1 MFFRVLDI
9 LSQETKKEWLRLQ
22 DAINVWSE
30 IGPLRRVMLHR
41 PGEELLNLMPEHLER
56 LLFDDIPYL
65 RLAQEE
71 HDRFAELLREQGVE
85 VVYLED
91 LTAEALS
98 QEEVRRQFILDYLR
112 DAGIR
117 GEKRTG
123 RMLEYFL
130 NFSTKNMVLKMMA
143 GVRKSEI
150 YGYGR
155 KNLTDYLEEDYPFV
169 IDPMPNLYF
178 TRDPFACIGGGV
190 ALHRMYSQTRNRE
203 TLFGDYIFRYHP
215 QYQKV
220 PRLYDRTEEHSLEGG
235 DILVLSDQVV
245 AVGISQRTEPFA
257 IEVLAKKLLGLGFS
271 QILAIDIPKTRSFM
285 HLDTVFTMVDRDK
298 FTVHPNIRG
307 DMEVFVLEQG
317 SEGHLD
323 IHQERADLSHILM
336 DHLGLSQVTLIP
348 CGGGNIIDAARE
360 QWNDGSNTFAIAP
373 GKVVAYDRNQ
383 VTNRLLLD
391 HGVEVLTIPS
401 SELSRGRGGPRCM
414 TMPLVRGTI

>member
-1 MFFRVLDI
+1 M
-9 LSQETKKEWLRLQ
+9 SN
-22 DAINVWSE
+22 AIHVFSE

-65 RLAQEE
+65 HLAQQE
-71 HDRFAELLREQGVE
+71 HDRFAELLRQQGVE

-91 LTAEALS
+91 LTAQALTEEA
-98 QEEVRRQFILDYLR
+98 VRQQFILDYLQ

-117 GEKRTG
+117 GEKRIS
-123 RMLEYFL
+123 RMVSYFL
-130 NFSTKNMVLKMMA
+130 ELSPKNMVLKMMA

-150 YGYGR
+150 HGYGR
-155 KNLTDYLEEDYPFV
+155 KNLTDYLEGDYPFV

-178 TRDPFACIGGGV
+178 TRDPFACIGNGV
-190 ALHRMYSQTRNRE
+190 SLHRMYSQTRNRE

-215 QYQKV
+215 DYRDTK
-220 PRLYDRTEEHSLEGG
+220 RLYSRDLSSSLEGG
-235 DILVLSDQVV
+235 DILVLSPQVA

-257 IEVLAKKLLGLGFS
+257 IEVLAKELLEAGF
-271 QILAIDIPKTRSFM
+271 QRVLAIDIPKTRSFM

-307 DMEVFVLEQG
+307 SMEVFVLEKG
-317 SEGHLD
+317 SEGHLT
-323 IHQERADLSHILM
+323 IQEERADLGEILRE
-336 DHLGLSQVTLIP
+336 HLGLSSITLIP
-348 CGGGNIIDAARE
+348 CGGGSIIDAARE

-373 GKVVAYDRNQ
+373 GKVIAYDRNG
-383 VTNRLLLD
+383 VTNELLRH
-391 HGVEVLTIPS
+391 HGIQVLTIPS

-414 TMPLVRGTI
+414 TMPLWRENI